1 VGGVT
6 YSKDQAIALLK
17 TSGQGDKT
25 YDLFH
30 QLVPAILNVALGN
43 EASCIEATIAAA
55 HAWLVS
61 HPVGSKVKGKAWT
74 TSGGGALHGTLDDY
88 NNGRLCAPHR
98 G

>member
-1 VGGVT
+1 
-6 YSKDQAIALLK
+6 
-17 TSGQGDKT
+17 
-25 YDLFH
+25 
-30 QLVPAILNVALGN
+30 VALGN

-61 HPVGSKVKGKAWT
+61 HPVGSNVKGKAWT